1 MQKGRIVSIE
11 KKELHYGT
19 RVDGI
24 KGNEQPL
31 YDYSGKHFG
40 SNGTYMTDLGT
51 EYSVEMKV
59 VLYGETKEENETIT
73 VDIREN
79 ILVEN
84 NIKRVS
90 QKLLEDIQEQ
100 NVGKKVSLVYENGK
114 LSFPEG
120 ALKLV
125 RNGK

>member
-11 KKELHYGT
+11 KIELHYGT
-19 RVDGI
+19 KVDGI
-24 KGNEQPL
+24 EGNEQPL

-40 SNGTYMTDLGT
+40 SNGTYITDLGT

-59 VLYGETKEENETIT
+59 VVYGETKPIT

-79 ILVEN
+79 ILEEN
-84 NIKRVS
+84 KMERVS

-100 NVGKKVSLVYENGK
+100 NVGKKVNLVYENGK
-114 LSFPEG
+114 LNFPKGE
-120 ALKLV
+120 LKLV
-125 RNGK
+125 RKV